1 MASKFTKD
9 HFKKL
14 QINLSLDYHGRDFEI
29 GDFDLDLYRKVYPKH
44 ISLNYRGIPHDE
56 MKDLFDEFSTY
67 SSILTFNLFSFY

>member
-14 QINLSLDYHGRDFEI
+14 QINLSLVYHCRDIEI
-29 GDFDLDLYRKVYPKH
+29 GDIDLDSYRKVSPKN
-44 ISLNYRGIPHDE
+44 ISLNNRGIPHDE
-56 MKDLFDEFSTY
+56 MKDLFDDFSTY